1 MEAENALSDDN
12 VEDLRSDH
20 YRLSAVND
28 LVKEVYGVLP
38 ELNEGGESLVAK
50 LTQKAA
56 DADNF
61 ADDLEPGEPDYDR
74 ERVLPSEA
82 TLDMDSLFSDL

>member
-38 ELNEGGESLVAK
+38 ELNEGGESLVA
-50 LTQKAA
+50 
-56 DADNF
+56 N
-61 ADDLEPGEPDYDR
+61 
-74 ERVLPSEA
+74 
-82 TLDMDSLFSDL
+82 